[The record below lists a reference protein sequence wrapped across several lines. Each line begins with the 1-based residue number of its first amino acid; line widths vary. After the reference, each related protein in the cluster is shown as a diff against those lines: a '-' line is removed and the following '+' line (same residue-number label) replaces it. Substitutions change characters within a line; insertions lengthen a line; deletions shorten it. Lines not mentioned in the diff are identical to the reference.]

1 MVGHRLAARP
11 PGRRTAAASAE
22 GGVSKERKRRT
33 DRKRAGEAI
42 KRAHRAAEPVAD
54 SGTVPS
60 GSNVEKVIE
69 EGSVDDAEA
78 EYLEKAF
85 AWPIEKQFM
94 VYRRLYKKRA
104 NMALVLYHKNHP
116 EEQYQFLRVRLNE
129 VYSFIEYRLQDPY
142 HMHMNFMAQD
152 VKTGLEKTFFAE
164 LCMFNDVDDG
174 NSGFVATA
182 CEIVDGNSEGKL
194 LLLCVFLSS

>member
-1 MVGHRLAARP
+1 
-11 PGRRTAAASAE
+11 
-22 GGVSKERKRRT
+22 
-33 DRKRAGEAI
+33 
-42 KRAHRAAEPVAD
+42 
-54 SGTVPS
+54 
-60 GSNVEKVIE
+60 
-69 EGSVDDAEA
+69 
-78 EYLEKAF
+78 
-85 AWPIEKQFM
+85 
-94 VYRRLYKKRA
+94 
-104 NMALVLYHKNHP
+104 MALVLYHKNRP

-182 CEIVDGNSEGKL
+182 CEIVDGNSEGGRRIKHIFKDGKFPPDYYDAENCYACAERIKHPPGACYRAGHDVL
-194 LLLCVFLSS
+194 GYGVGEEDSLVE